1 MGKCLITKFTG
12 ISIDKT
18 NLPVLGKIRVM
29 FTGTDNK
36 NGVSITGHLALQG
49 STATWKGDGT
59 CNIGTPI
66 GDSLYNVDPDKNAKG
81 ILLIDSKKDISLI
94 SSTWCYGTKVYF
106 SDINKYC
113 SSLTSLLLSNTEQDG
128 DLSEIADLSSL
139 ETLDVSSS
147 KVTGSFANAA
157 YLQNLKSLDIS
168 KNNKI
173 VCSLSDLSSCFALE
187 NLDIRESSVTGD
199 LSALSLCANL
209 KSLASEGS
217 GITGSISS
225 LANIKSF
232 INYNSYSK
240 PNTWSS
246 PSLRSSSYPKIMGN
260 IKFASASDTD
270 NFLKNMASCT
280 DEGITSKAWHF
291 QNSHRTS
298 ASDAAVSTLQNAGY
312 TLSQLITD

>member
-1 MGKCLITKFTG
+1 MGKCLVTKLNGSVGNT
-12 ISIDKT
+12 D
-18 NLPVLGKIRVM
+18 LPVLGKIRVM

-36 NGVSITGHLALQG
+36 SGNSIAGNFTLKG
-49 STATWKGDGT
+49 STSTWKGDGT
-59 CNIGTPI
+59 CNINTPI
-66 GDSLYNVDPDKNAKG
+66 GDSAYNVKPDKNAKG
-81 ILLIDSKKDISLI
+81 ILLIDSKKDISYI
-94 SSTWCYGTKVYF
+94 SSTWCYGTNVYF
-106 SDINKYC
+106 ADINKYC
-113 SSLTSLLLSNTEQDG
+113 AGLKNLDLSNTEQEG

-139 ETLDVSSS
+139 EYLSLGSS
-147 KVTGSFANAA
+147 KVTGSFTNAA
-157 YLQNLKSLDIS
+157 YLQNLNGLNIN

-199 LSALSLCANL
+199 LSALSTCIKL
-209 KSLASEGS
+209 KSLATEGS

-232 INYNSYSK
+232 ISYNSYSK

-246 PSLRSSSYPKIMGN
+246 SSLRPSSYPKIIGN

-270 NFLKNMASCT
+270 NFLINMASCT
-280 DEGITSKAWHF
+280 DEGITNKYWYF
-291 QNSHRTS
+291 QQSHRTS

-312 TLSQLITD
+312 TLAQLITD

>member
-1 MGKCLITKFTG
+1 MGKCFITKLTG
-12 ISIDKT
+12 SVDNK
-18 NLPVLGKIRVM
+18 NLPVLGKIRVL

-36 NGVSITGHLALQG
+36 NDHSITGHFTLKG
-49 STATWKGDGT
+49 STATWKGEGT

-66 GDSLYNVDPDKNAKG
+66 GDSGYNVDPDKNAKG
-81 ILLIDSKKDISLI
+81 LLLIDSKKDIVYI
-94 SSTWCYGTKVYF
+94 SSTYGYGTNVLF

-113 SSLTSLLLSNTEQDG
+113 SSLTNLYLANSEQDG
-128 DLSEIADLSSL
+128 DLSEIADLS
-139 ETLDVSSS
+139 TLKALDLSSS
-147 KVTGSFANAA
+147 KVTGSFANAS
-157 YLQNLKSLDIS
+157 YLQNLTSLNIS

-173 VCSLSDLSSCFALE
+173 NCSLSDLSSCYALE
-187 NLDIRESSVTGD
+187 TLNVGYSSVTGD
-199 LSALSLCANL
+199 LSALVSCIML
-209 KSLASEGS
+209 KSLSTEGS

-246 PSLRSSSYPKIMGN
+246 SSLRPSSYPKIMGN

-270 NFLKNMASCT
+270 NFLINMASCT
-280 DEGITSKAWHF
+280 DEGITNKAWYF
-291 QNSHRTS
+291 QQSHRTS

-312 TLSQLITD
+312 TLAQLITD

>member
-1 MGKCLITKFTG
+1 MGKCLITKLNG
-12 ISIDKT
+12 SVGNT

-36 NGVSITGHLALQG
+36 NGLTITGHFTLKG
-49 STATWKGDGT
+49 STATCKGDGT
-59 CNIGTPI
+59 CNIDTPI
-66 GDSLYNVDPDKNAKG
+66 GDSTYNVDPDKNAKG
-81 ILLIDSKKDISLI
+81 ILLIDSKKDIIYI
-94 SSTWCYGTKVYF
+94 SSSYCYGTNVYF
-106 SDINKYC
+106 ADINKYC
-113 SSLTSLLLSNTEQDG
+113 ARLTELHVGNTEQEG

-139 ETLDVSSS
+139 EKLILTSS
-147 KVTGSFANAA
+147 KVTGSFANAT
-157 YLQNLKSLDIS
+157 YLKNLKNLNIH

-187 NLDIRESSVTGD
+187 ELDIRESSTTGD
-199 LSALSLCANL
+199 LSALSTCIKL
-209 KSLASEGS
+209 KSLATEGS

-232 INYNSYSK
+232 IIYNSYSK

-246 PSLRSSSYPKIMGN
+246 SSLRPSSHPKITGS

-270 NFLKNMASCT
+270 NFIINMASCT
-280 DEGITSKAWHF
+280 DEGITIKAWYF

-298 ASDAAVSTLQNAGY
+298 ASDAAVSTLQSAGY
-312 TLSQLITD
+312 TLKDLITD

>member
-1 MGKCLITKFTG
+1 MGKCLITKLNG
-12 ISIDKT
+12 SVGNT
-18 NLPVLGKIRVM
+18 NLPVLSKIRVM

-36 NGVSITGHLALQG
+36 NGASITGHLTLKG

-59 CNIGTPI
+59 CNIDTPI
-66 GDSLYNVDPDKNAKG
+66 GDLSYNVDPDKNAKG
-81 ILLIDSKKDISLI
+81 ILLIDSKKDISYI
-94 SSTWCYGTKVYF
+94 SSTYCYGTNVYF
-106 SDINKYC
+106 ADINKYC
-113 SSLTSLLLSNTEQDG
+113 AGLTKLFLSNTEQEG

-139 ETLDVSSS
+139 NNLDLASS
-147 KVTGSFANAA
+147 KVTGSFANAT
-157 YLQNLKSLDIS
+157 YLKNLQTLNVS

-173 VCSLSDLSSCFALE
+173 VCSLSDLSSCYALE
-187 NLDIRESSVTGD
+187 TLNIGHSSVTGD
-199 LSALSLCANL
+199 LSALSACVKL
-209 KSLASEGS
+209 KSLATEGS

-246 PSLRSSSYPKIMGN
+246 PSLRPSSYPKIMGN

-280 DEGITSKAWHF
+280 DEGITVKAWFF

-312 TLSQLITD
+312 TLAQLITD

>member
-1 MGKCLITKFTG
+1 MGKCLITKLNG
-12 ISIDKT
+12 SVGNT
-18 NLPVLGKIRVM
+18 NLPVIGKIRVM

-36 NGVSITGHLALQG
+36 NDASITGHFTLQG
-49 STATWKGDGT
+49 STSTWKGDGT
-59 CNIGTPI
+59 CNVGTPI
-66 GDSLYNVDPDKNAKG
+66 GDLSYNVDPDKNAKG
-81 ILLIDSKKDISLI
+81 ILLIDSKKDISYI
-94 SSTWCYGTKVYF
+94 SSTYCYGTNVYF
-106 SDINKYC
+106 ADINKYC
-113 SSLTSLLLSNTEQDG
+113 ARLKKLYLSNTEQEG

-139 ETLDVSSS
+139 EYLDLASS
-147 KVTGSFANAA
+147 KVTGSFANAT
-157 YLQNLKSLDIS
+157 YFQNLKSLNIS

-173 VCSLSDLSSCFALE
+173 VCSLSDLSSCFALD
-187 NLDIRESSVTGD
+187 NLDIRESSTIGD

-209 KSLASEGS
+209 KSLATEGS

-232 INYNSYSK
+232 IHYNSYSK

-246 PSLRSSSYPKIMGN
+246 PSLRPSSYPKIMGN

-270 NFLKNMASCT
+270 NFIINMASCT
-280 DEGITSKAWHF
+280 DEGITNKAWYF
-291 QNSHRTS
+291 QSSHRTS